1 VPDGL
6 GGEDGVG
13 HGEDVV
19 FVFVVGIG
27 EVHVYGEFGV
37 LDHFGDGAVRAA
49 CDACLLRGA

>member
-1 VPDGL
+1 MPDGL
-6 GGEDGVG
+6 GFVEGVG

-19 FVFVVGIG
+19 FVLVVGIG